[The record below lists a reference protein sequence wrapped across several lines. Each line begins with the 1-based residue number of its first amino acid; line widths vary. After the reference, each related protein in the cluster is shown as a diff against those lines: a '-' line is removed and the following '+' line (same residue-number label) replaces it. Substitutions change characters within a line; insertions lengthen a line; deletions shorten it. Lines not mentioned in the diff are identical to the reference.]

1 MSDISLRVKISHKIK
16 GESLIKVIKYSKIQ
30 IKTKLPKDCQT
41 MDFWMVEW
49 PPKSTKQRN

>member
-1 MSDISLRVKISHKIK
+1 MSDISLRAKISHKIK